1 MVTSL
6 PDDHAPRPPQRGP
19 AGDPGGRRLRTG
31 AAGGDRA
38 LLAAA
43 LAAAAAAVAAIAAP
57 IPIDT
62 ALRLPLAAALGLAAL
77 LAAAGAA
84 LVRRVQQEARASAS
98 GEREART
105 LLAMA
110 ADACWELDAEHR
122 LVAIRRR
129 HSDALSASE
138 GLGQLPWELPQFGCD
153 EETLDLLRADLD
165 ARSPFRDRLVHWL
178 GAEGRPR
185 SLLISG
191 EPRRD
196 ARGAFVGFRGVARDV
211 SAEMAARRALAAAE
225 TRYEELFA
233 RIPTPLVLHRRGR
246 VLDAN
251 PAALALL
258 GCETLETLVGH
269 ELLGAYEAGESRERE
284 RRRFDELEDAPV
296 GAALAIA
303 DFRLQPRG
311 GERLSVR
318 AISVRIEAEGGPATL
333 SIYADDT
340 ERLAAEQ
347 TLRRSEAVLTHLF
360 ASSPELITLTDLGTG
375 RFTMVNDTFVRATG
389 FAAADVVGRTAIE
402 LGLWRHDDQRRLF
415 AEQMQR
421 GGCATDLPAEF
432 RARDGRVLA
441 VLVSGTRFSV
451 EGHDYLVVNARDVTD
466 AERSR
471 REREAILENASIG
484 IAVTRGGRF
493 MLANRRFEQMFG
505 WPPGGLVERP
515 AAVVWPGSDEI
526 VEIARGTLP
535 ALARGEPFELEGHAQ
550 RRDGSSFVARL
561 VVKAVDPVDP
571 ARGGAVWIVE
581 DVTERREFERRLA
594 AARDAAEAANRAKSA
609 FLANTN
615 HELRN
620 PLNGMINLAK
630 LARDAKL
637 DEKLR
642 QQYLDHIAES
652 AQSLAAIVSDILDV
666 SKIEAGRMELA
677 SEPFDLVELLRGAQR
692 VYTTMAAAR
701 GLSLEFDIGPG
712 LDGTVVGD
720 PLRVRQIVTNFLG
733 NALKFTAEGGVR
745 VAARRVPGGRV
756 RLEVHD
762 SGPGIDPATQARLFR
777 PFTQADESTTRRF
790 GGTGLGLS
798 ICRELATLMGGE
810 VGVDS
815 QPGAGSVFWAVLP
828 LPRSLAP
835 AASTPAAVAAA
846 APASTAAA
854 PRELAGARVLMA
866 EDNPVNMMIA
876 VALLERWGLDVEQA
890 VDGRQAVEA
899 VERAAASGRPFDAV
913 LMDVQMPVM
922 SGYEAT
928 RTLRYREA
936 GRRLPIIALTAAA
949 LVSEREAAIA
959 AGMDDFLTKPID
971 ADKLRETLARWVR
984 ASA

>member
-1 MVTSL
+1 MVTR
-6 PDDHAPRPPQRGP
+6 PPEDHALPASQRSP
-19 AGDPGGRRLRTG
+19 AGDATTERLRRRTQAGRRALG
-31 AAGGDRA
+31 ATA
-38 LLAAA
+38 LACAAAA
-43 LAAAAAAVAAIAAP
+43 LAALAAP
-57 IPIDT
+57 LPLDA
-62 ALRLPLAAALGLAAL
+62 ALRVPLALALGLGAL
-77 LAAAGAA
+77 LAATGSRMCGSALQLAEAA
-84 LVRRVQQEARASAS
+84 AA
-98 GEREART
+98 GERRART
-105 LLAMA
+105 LLELAS
-110 ADACWELDAEHR
+110 DVCWELDAEHR
-122 LVAIRRR
+122 LVAAYRQRGDTSPLAGTEAR
-129 HSDALSASE
+129 
-138 GLGQLPWELPQFGCD
+138 GRLPWELPQFQCD
-153 EETLDLLRADLD
+153 DETLDLLRADLD
-165 ARSPFRDRLVHWL
+165 ARAPFRDRLVHWL
-178 GAEGRPR
+178 GADGRPL
-185 SLLISG
+185 SLLVSG

-196 ARGAFVGFRGVARDV
+196 ERGGFAGFWGVARDV
-211 SAEMAARRALAAAE
+211 SAEMDARRALAAAE
-225 TRYEELFA
+225 TRCEELFA

-251 PAALALL
+251 PAALVLL
-258 GCETLETLVGH
+258 GCDTLETLVGH

-284 RRRFDELEDAPV
+284 RRRFDELEGAPV
-296 GAALAIA
+296 GTALTIA

-347 TLRRSEAVLTHLF
+347 TLRRSEAVLAHLF

-375 RFTMVNDTFVRATG
+375 RFTMANDTFVRATG

-402 LGLWRHDDQRRLF
+402 LGLWLHDEQRRQF

-421 GGCATDLPAEF
+421 SGTATDLPADF
-432 RARDGRVLA
+432 RARDGRVLS

-451 EGHDYLVVNARDVTD
+451 EGHDYLVVNARDVT
-466 AERSR
+466 ETEHSR
-471 REREAILENASIG
+471 REREAILDNASIG

-493 MLANRRFEQMFG
+493 MMANRRFEQMFG

-515 AAVVWPGSDEI
+515 AAAVWPGSDEI

-535 ALARGEPFELEGHAQ
+535 ALARGEPVEIEGHAQ
-550 RRDGSSFVARL
+550 RRDGSTFLARL

-594 AARDAAEAANRAKSA
+594 AARDAAEAASRAKSA

-630 LARDAKL
+630 LARDAQL
-637 DEKLR
+637 DEQVR

-677 SEPFDLVELLRGAQR
+677 SEPFDLVELLHGAQR
-692 VYTTMAAAR
+692 VYATMAAAR
-701 GLSLEFDIGPG
+701 SLTLDFDIGPG

-733 NALKFTAEGGVR
+733 NALKFTAAGGVR
-745 VAARRVPGGRV
+745 VVVRRVPAGRV

-762 SGPGIDPATQARLFR
+762 TGPGIDPATQARLFR

-815 QPGAGSVFWAVLP
+815 QPGRGSVFWAVLP

-835 AASTPAAVAAA
+835 APAAA
-846 APASTAAA
+846 AAASAAA
-854 PRELAGARVLMA
+854 AGVPRELAGARVLMA

-876 VALLERWGLDVEQA
+876 VALLERWGLQVEQA
-890 VDGRQAVEA
+890 IDGRQAVEA
-899 VERAAASGRPFDAV
+899 VERAAACGQPFDAV

-928 RTLRYREA
+928 RALRYREA

-949 LVSEREAAIA
+949 LVSEREAATA

-984 ASA
+984 N

>member
-1 MVTSL
+1 
-6 PDDHAPRPPQRGP
+6 
-19 AGDPGGRRLRTG
+19 
-31 AAGGDRA
+31 AAGARLSGGSARLVDTAADRERRSHA
-38 LLAAA
+38 LLA
-43 LAAAAAAVAAIAAP
+43 LA
-57 IPIDT
+57 T
-62 ALRLPLAAALGLAAL
+62 
-77 LAAAGAA
+77 
-84 LVRRVQQEARASAS
+84 
-98 GEREART
+98 
-105 LLAMA
+105 
-110 ADACWELDAEHR
+110 DAYWELDPEHR
-122 LVAIRRR
+122 LVAAIHQR
-129 HSDALSASE
+129 SAEQPLAPGE
-138 GLGQLPWELPQFGCD
+138 GLGSVPWELPQFQCD
-153 EETLDLLRADLD
+153 AETLDLLRADLD
-165 ARSPFRDRLVHWL
+165 ARSPFRDRLVHWQS
-178 GAEGRPR
+178 ADGRQL
-185 SLLISG
+185 SLLLSG

-196 ARGAFVGFRGVARDV
+196 TRGNFLGFWGVARDITQ
-211 SAEMAARRALAAAE
+211 ELAAREALAATE

-233 RIPTPLVLHRRGR
+233 RIPTPLVLHRKGR

-258 GCETLETLVGH
+258 GCDTLETLLGH

-284 RRRFDELEDAPV
+284 RRRFDELDDAPV
-296 GAALAIA
+296 GTALAIA

-318 AISVRIEAEGGPATL
+318 AISVRVDAEGGPATL

-340 ERLAAEQ
+340 DRHAAEQ

-360 ASSPELITLTDLGTG
+360 ASSPELITLTDLSTG
-375 RFTMVNDTFVRATG
+375 RFTMANDTFARVTG
-389 FAAADVVGRTAIE
+389 FPAADVAGRTPIE
-402 LGLWRHDDQRRLF
+402 IGLWLHEDQRRRF

-421 GGCATDLPAEF
+421 SGTASDMPAEF
-432 RARDGRVLA
+432 RARDGRVIS

-451 EGHDYLVVNARDVTD
+451 EGRDYLVVNARDVTE

-471 REREAILENASIG
+471 REREAILDNASIG
-484 IAVTRGGRF
+484 IAVTRDGHF
-493 MLANRRFEQMFG
+493 VLANRRFEQMFG
-505 WPPGGLVERP
+505 WPPGGLVER
-515 AAVVWPGSDEI
+515 AATAVWPGSDEI

-535 ALARGEPFELEGHAQ
+535 ALGRGDPVEIERSAL
-550 RRDGSSFVARL
+550 RRDGSTFLAR
-561 VVKAVDPVDP
+561 VVVRAVDPLDP
-571 ARGGAVWIVE
+571 ARGGALWIVE

-594 AARDAAEAANRAKSA
+594 AARDAAEAASRAKSA

-630 LARDAKL
+630 LARDPKL
-637 DEKLR
+637 DETLR
-642 QQYLDHIAES
+642 RQYLDHIAES

-677 SEPFDLVELLRGAQR
+677 NEPFDLIELLRGAQR

-701 GLSLEFDIGPG
+701 GLALEFDIGPG
-712 LDGTVVGD
+712 LDGSVVGD
-720 PLRVRQIVTNFLG
+720 PLRVRQIVTNFIG
-733 NALKFTAEGGVR
+733 NALKFTAEGR
-745 VAARRVPGGRV
+745 VKLVARRVPGGRV

-762 SGPGIDPATQARLFR
+762 TGPGIDAATQSRLFR

-815 QPGAGSVFWAVLP
+815 EPGSGSVFWAVLP

-835 AASTPAAVAAA
+835 VATATPPAAA
-846 APASTAAA
+846 ATGPAA

-876 VALLERWGLDVEQA
+876 VALLERWGLQVEQA
-890 VDGRQAVEA
+890 LDGRQAVDA
-899 VERAAASGRPFDAV
+899 VERAAAAGRPFDLV

-928 RTLRYREA
+928 RMLRYREA
-936 GRRLPIIALTAAA
+936 GQRLPIIALTAAA

-971 ADKLRETLARWVR
+971 ADKLRETLQRWLER
-984 ASA
+984 S

>member
-19 AGDPGGRRLRTG
+19 AGDPGGRQRRP
-31 AAGGDRA
+31 GGDRA
-38 LLAAA
+38 LLVAAF
-43 LAAAAAAVAAIAAP
+43 AAAAAAIAAFAAP
-57 IPIDT
+57 VPIDA
-62 ALRLPLAAALGLAAL
+62 ALRLPLAATLGLAAL
-77 LAAAGAA
+77 LAAAGAG
-84 LVRRVQQEARASAS
+84 LVRRALQHAQAVDA

-105 LLAMA
+105 LLALA

-122 LVAIRRR
+122 LVALRRR
-129 HSDALSASE
+129 HGDALTAGE
-138 GLGQLPWELPQFGCD
+138 GLGRVPWELPQFGCD

-165 ARSPFRDRLVHWL
+165 ARSPFRERLVHWL
-178 GAEGRPR
+178 GTEGRPR
-185 SLLISG
+185 SLLVSG

-196 ARGAFVGFRGVARDV
+196 ASGKFVGFRGVARDV

-251 PAALALL
+251 PAALSLL

-284 RRRFDELEDAPV
+284 RRRFEELEDAPV

-360 ASSPELITLTDLGTG
+360 ASSPELITLTDLATG
-375 RFTMVNDTFVRATG
+375 RFTMVNETFVRATG
-389 FAAADVVGRTAIE
+389 FAATDVVGRTAIE

-421 GGCATDLPAEF
+421 GGCATELPAEF

-441 VLVSGTRFSV
+441 VQVSGTRFSV
-451 EGHDYLVVNARDVTD
+451 EGHDYLVVNARDVTET
-466 AERSR
+466 ERSR

-484 IAVTRGGRF
+484 IAVTRQGRF

-515 AAVVWPGSDEI
+515 AAVVWPGNDEI

-535 ALARGEPFELEGHAQ
+535 ALTRGEPIELEGHAQ

-581 DVTERREFERRLA
+581 DVTERREFERRLG

-701 GLSLEFDIGPG
+701 GLALEFDIGPG

-733 NALKFTAEGGVR
+733 NALKFTAQGGVR
-745 VAARRVPGGRV
+745 VVARRVPGGRV

-762 SGPGIDPATQARLFR
+762 SGPGIDAATQARLFR

-815 QPGAGSVFWAVLP
+815 QPGSGSVFWAVLP

-876 VALLERWGLDVEQA
+876 VALLERWGLEVEQA